1 MDELFEPPINK
12 KEFSNFSKKEKLQ
25 TNLSI
30 PLAEKM
36 RPSTL
41 EEIVGQDHLLGKGKV
56 LRNEIENDNC
66 SSLLLWGPPGT
77 GKTTIARII
86 ADNTN
91 SIFLELSAV
100 LHGIKELR
108 TALSEAKKLKKI
120 GNRCILFID
129 EIHRFNKVQQ
139 DALLPSVEN
148 GTIVLIGATTENPS
162 FEIITPLLSRSQV
175 FILKQLKEQDIV
187 DVLKR
192 ALLEPTRGFG
202 QWKFKVDS
210 KFLKNISNFSNGDAR
225 ASLNILELVCKFAL
239 YEMNPKRDKE
249 LVMELTLSHI
259 SEAIQKKTLFYD
271 KSGDEHYNLI
281 SAFHKTLRSS
291 DPDAALY
298 WLGRMIEAGEDPL
311 YILRRLVRFASED
324 IGIADPNALHVV
336 ISAQKAYEF
345 IGLPEGKLAIAQAT
359 IYLAQA
365 PKSDSV
371 YRAYLDVENAIEEHS
386 LLPVPLH
393 LRNAPTE
400 FLKEVGF
407 GEGYQH
413 AHASSSSFVEMEGLP
428 DEINFLRFYY
438 PSNRGFEEEVRK
450 KMDKKKNIFKSSQKK
465 DLENNLKVSE
475 FDHRSSDPAMPRK
488 KRKKL

>member
-1 MDELFEPPINK
+1 
-12 KEFSNFSKKEKLQ
+12 
-25 TNLSI
+25 
-30 PLAEKM
+30 M

-41 EEIVGQDHLLGKGKV
+41 EEIVGQDHLLGKGKI

-120 GNRCILFID
+120 GTRCILFID

-239 YEMNPKRDKE
+239 YEMNPKE
-249 LVMELTLSHI
+249 T
-259 SEAIQKKTLFYD
+259 
-271 KSGDEHYNLI
+271 
-281 SAFHKTLRSS
+281 
-291 DPDAALY
+291 
-298 WLGRMIEAGEDPL
+298 
-311 YILRRLVRFASED
+311 
-324 IGIADPNALHVV
+324 
-336 ISAQKAYEF
+336 
-345 IGLPEGKLAIAQAT
+345 
-359 IYLAQA
+359 
-365 PKSDSV
+365 
-371 YRAYLDVENAIEEHS
+371 
-386 LLPVPLH
+386 
-393 LRNAPTE
+393 RN
-400 FLKEVGF
+400 
-407 GEGYQH
+407 
-413 AHASSSSFVEMEGLP
+413 
-428 DEINFLRFYY
+428 
-438 PSNRGFEEEVRK
+438 
-450 KMDKKKNIFKSSQKK
+450 
-465 DLENNLKVSE
+465 
-475 FDHRSSDPAMPRK
+475 
-488 KRKKL
+488 